1 MSLIMYERIGS
12 DGRRPS
18 PFSWRIR
25 YALAHKD
32 VPVEFRTMRFADVD
46 TIRSLS
52 GQDKVP
58 VITDG
63 DKVVY
68 DSWNIAVHLEECF
81 PDSPSLFGGAAGRA
95 HARFIN
101 HWSDATLAPALRRL
115 TSADFILCLAVGDRD
130 YFRRSREAVFGC
142 TLEEYSADRPRW
154 LAEFLAAIA
163 PLDLTL
169 NEQPYIGG
177 VHATYADYIVFSALQ
192 QARLGCPED
201 FVPQGTA
208 VRAWRDRLTAAFNGL
223 GNLYPLH
230 PHASQVP
237 SSAS

>member
-25 YALAHKD
+25 YALAHKGA
-32 VPVEFRTMRFADVD
+32 PVEFRPVRFADVE
-46 TIRSLS
+46 IVRGLS

-58 VITDG
+58 VIIDE
-63 DKVVY
+63 DQVAY
-68 DSWNIAVHLEECF
+68 DSWNIAVHLEERF
-81 PDSPSLFGGAAGRA
+81 LDPPSLFGGAAGRA

-101 HWSDATLAPALRRL
+101 HWSDNVLGPALRRL
-115 TSADFILCLAVGDRD
+115 TSADFILCLAPEDRD

-154 LAEFLAAIA
+154 LGEFATVIA
-163 PLDLTL
+163 PLEHTL
-169 NEQPYIGG
+169 REQSYIGG
-177 VHATYADYIVFSALQ
+177 AAATYADYIVFSALR
-192 QARLGCPED
+192 QARLGCPAD
-201 FVPQGTA
+201 FVEPGTA
-208 VRAWRDRLTAAFNGL
+208 VRNWRDGLAAAFDGL

-230 PHASQVP
+230 PLA
-237 SSAS
+237 AR